1 MRIDGGSTVVAD
13 GTFESA
19 MAAAG
24 TPLDALNAVVNE
36 PGGPVYTL
44 VRPPGHHAQPT
55 MGDGNCTYN
64 NVALAVESARTQG
77 AERVVVIEWDAHHG
91 NGTQA
96 GFYDR
101 SDVLTISIHM
111 NHGSW
116 GPNHPESG
124 LADEIGRGAGVG
136 FNHNDPLPYGF
147 GNDCYETI
155 LTDLVTPLVDNFNP
169 AIIIIAAGEDASA
182 FDPNGRMVV
191 AMDCRK
197 IEGTFELPK

>member
-1 MRIDGGSTVVAD
+1 
-13 GTFESA
+13 
-19 MAAAG
+19 
-24 TPLDALNAVVNE
+24 
-36 PGGPVYTL
+36 
-44 VRPPGHHAQPT
+44 
-55 MGDGNCTYN
+55 
-64 NVALAVESARTQG
+64 
-77 AERVVVIEWDAHHG
+77 
-91 NGTQA
+91 
-96 GFYDR
+96 
-101 SDVLTISIHM
+101 M

-136 FNHNDPLPYGF
+136 FNRNDPLPYGF